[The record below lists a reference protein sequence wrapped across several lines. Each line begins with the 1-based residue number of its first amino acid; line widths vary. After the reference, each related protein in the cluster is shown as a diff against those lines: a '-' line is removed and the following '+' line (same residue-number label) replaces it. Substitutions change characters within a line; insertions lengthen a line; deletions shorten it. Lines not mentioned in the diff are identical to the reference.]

1 MNARSTESVVGLQCT
16 VVGVLVVSADTG
28 ILWNGARLLLICAHR
43 DINILS
49 VISVYLLKNISYFKN
64 LYVFESWWIQTPSLC
79 VFVYKSSDK
88 IHISLFLQTLKL
100 CDNILSEM
108 RNFHQIITKLLVIY
122 FANNLKD
129 VWTSIVKI
137 VCALRWFNVKVLLT
151 VYLGIAKC
159 HSLLLWNCTPILS
172 A

>member
-1 MNARSTESVVGLQCT
+1 MYCCT
-16 VVGVLVVSADTG
+16 CTSRIGRHRNSLEWCA
-28 ILWNGARLLLICAHR
+28 LIVDLCTSRHQY
-43 DINILS
+43 L
-49 VISVYLLKNISYFKN
+49 ISHLCLFVKKISYFKN
-64 LYVFESWWIQTPSLC
+64 LHVFESWWIQTTSLC

-100 CDNILSEM
+100 CDKKLSKI

-137 VCALRWFNVKVLLT
+137 VCALSWFNVKVLLT
-151 VYLGIAKC
+151 VYLGIAKW

>member
-1 MNARSTESVVGLQCT
+1 MFFCECSINRVGGWVTCT
-16 VVGVLVVSADTG
+16 VKLVSADTG
-28 ILWNGARLLLICAHR
+28 ILWNGACLSLICAHR

-137 VCALRWFNVKVLLT
+137 VCALKGNSMLKYFWLFTWGSQNATVFCYETVLP
-151 VYLGIAKC
+151 
-159 HSLLLWNCTPILS
+159 S
-172 A
+172 

>member
-49 VISVYLLKNISYFKN
+49 VISVYLLKNISYFKT
-64 LYVFESWWIQTPSLC
+64 LKF
-79 VFVYKSSDK
+79 K
-88 IHISLFLQTLKL
+88 TLKL

-129 VWTSIVKI
+129 V
-137 VCALRWFNVKVLLT
+137 
-151 VYLGIAKC
+151 
-159 HSLLLWNCTPILS
+159 
-172 A
+172 